1 MLLEHNEREA
11 LKGDCWLPHNEARD
25 HTFFSRAP
33 EREINGVIISLFD
46 ATSQINQHEIAVS
59 NVGERN
65 GIEKGHVLATHQQG
79 ERRMTRMHA
88 TVRASLWCCR

>member
-1 MLLEHNEREA
+1 VLLEHNEREA
-11 LKGDCWLPHNEARD
+11 LKGDCWLPHNEERD
-25 HTFFSRAP
+25 HAFFSRAP

-79 ERRMTRMHA
+79 ERRMIRMHA